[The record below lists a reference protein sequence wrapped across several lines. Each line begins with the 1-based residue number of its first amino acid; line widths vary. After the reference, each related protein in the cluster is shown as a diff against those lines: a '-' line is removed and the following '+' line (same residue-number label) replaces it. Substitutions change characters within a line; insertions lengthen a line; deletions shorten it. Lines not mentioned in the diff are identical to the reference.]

1 MSDSSITAKDAG
13 GATITIDTQNVGG
26 SGQHQQAVV
35 IGDGANVGR
44 VLALDSAGAAS
55 VRPRAA
61 STATLVNVGASTSSV
76 TIRAANTARLGLII
90 VNDSTSADLYLTF
103 DGTTASTSNFS
114 IKLPPGATYE
124 MAIVVTTL
132 ITGVWSAAS
141 GTARVTELT

>member
-35 IGDGANVGR
+35 IGDGVNVGR
-44 VLALDSAGAAS
+44 VVGIDSAGAAS

-61 STATLVNVGASTSSV
+61 STATLVNVSASLSSV
-76 TIRAANTARLGLII
+76 TIRAANSARLGLIV
-90 VNDSTSADLYLTF
+90 VNDSTADLYLTF
-103 DGTTASTSNFS
+103 DGTTASTSNYS

-124 MAIVVTTL
+124 MTIVVTTL